1 MRTAAIIAIA
11 LTSAAAG
18 AAMSGWIVS
27 SHQIAP
33 PGGLMSTNIG
43 YSGPAG
49 VPVGAPPAQIPF
61 AGLGIRNP
69 YENSPQAVATGK
81 RLYEAMNCAGCH
93 GYKGKGNMGPDLT
106 DGYWRYGG
114 TPVQIYK
121 SIYEGRPKG
130 MPAWGSALPADQ
142 IWALTAYITSLGGTP
157 EDSDAGDAGRGSNA
171 DRGGGTGSNSAP
183 SSAPKPSKSGAGTE
197 GQ

>member
-1 MRTAAIIAIA
+1 MRTPTAVALA

-18 AAMSGWIVS
+18 AAIAGWVVS
-27 SHQIAP
+27 THQLSS
-33 PGGLMSTNIG
+33 PGGLMATNTG
-43 YSGPAG
+43 YVGPAD
-49 VPVGAPPAQIPF
+49 VPVGAPPAEIAF
-61 AGLGIRNP
+61 TGLDIKDP
-69 YENSPQAVATGK
+69 YANSPQAIATGK
-81 RLYEAMNCAGCH
+81 WLFEAMNCAGCH

-130 MPAWGSALPADQ
+130 MPAWGAALPADQ
-142 IWALTAYITSLGGTP
+142 IWAMTAYIESLGGAP
-157 EDSDAGDAGRGSNA
+157 EDNDTGDAPRGSNSGG
-171 DRGGGTGSNSAP
+171 GGGTGSSSAP
-183 SSAPKPSKSGAGTE
+183 STAAKPSKSGAGLE